1 MCRTTLAR
9 QHPYQIR
16 KDRPM
21 STSDASNSPRVT
33 LAGSHRDPVA
43 GATPSDHL
51 QPDTPIALTIALRPR
66 DGETLARRGQ
76 EPGAPRYTHDE
87 YIQAH
92 APTQENL
99 DTVRGFLEAHNFSLT
114 AVAPDRGTVTAT
126 GRVADAERAFGAS
139 LTGYRQDDATFHA
152 RSGTLSVPA
161 DIAPLI
167 AGVFGL
173 DTRPVFRPRSV
184 PLDPEAVGPPGLS
197 PLSPLDVARA
207 YGFPDGDGTGQTVV
221 ILELGGGY
229 LDADIQQAATAAGT
243 AVPTIVVVPVDGGGN
258 NPGGDSGADGEVS
271 LDVEVVAAVAPA
283 ARIAVYFAPDA
294 SERSFV
300 DVVTAVVNDSANNP
314 SVLSIS
320 WGGPEGQSTADARG
334 VLDTAF
340 QKAVSLGITV
350 LAASG
355 DNGSADA
362 PGGTTATVDYPAT
375 SPSVTG
381 CGGTTLALATGSPAS
396 ETVWNEL
403 GHGATGGGLSA
414 LYPVPAW
421 QQGVTLPPR
430 AGGGDPPTGRGVPD
444 VAGNADPFS
453 GYLVTINGQTTPIG
467 GTSAVAPLWA
477 GLIARINGRDGKRAG
492 FLNPTLYAASGR
504 GCRDITAGTN
514 AVAPAP
520 GYSAATG
527 WDACTGWG
535 SPDGGQLAGL
545 LSGQN

>member
-1 MCRTTLAR
+1 
-9 QHPYQIR
+9 
-16 KDRPM
+16 M
-21 STSDASNSPRVT
+21 SASDASNSPRVT

-51 QPDTPIALTIALRPR
+51 QPDTPIELTIALRPR

-76 EPGAPRYTHDE
+76 EPGASRYTHDE
-87 YIQAH
+87 YIRAH

-99 DTVRGFLEAHNFSLT
+99 DTVRGFLEAHNFSVT
-114 AVAPDRGTVTAT
+114 AVAPDRSTVTAT
-126 GRVADAERAFGAS
+126 GRTADAERAFGAS
-139 LTGYRQDDATFHA
+139 LAGYRQDDATFHA
-152 RSGTLSVPA
+152 RSGAISVPA
-161 DIAPLI
+161 DVAPLI

-184 PLDPEAVGPPGLS
+184 PLDPEAASPPGLS

-207 YGFPDGDGTGQTVV
+207 YGFPDGDGTGQTVA

-229 LDADIQQAATAAGT
+229 LDADVQQAATAAGT
-243 AVPTIVVVPVDGGGN
+243 AVPTIIVVPVDGGGN
-258 NPGGDSGADGEVS
+258 NPGVDSGADGEVS
-271 LDVEVVAAVAPA
+271 LDIEIVATVAPA

-340 QKAVSLGITV
+340 QKAAGLGITV

-362 PGGTTATVDYPAT
+362 PGGTTAMVDYPAA

-381 CGGTTLALATGSPAS
+381 CGGTTLALTNGSPAG
-396 ETVWNEL
+396 ETVWNEP

-414 LYPVPAW
+414 VYPVPAW

-430 AGGGDPPTGRGVPD
+430 AGGGGPPAGRGVPD

-504 GCRDITAGTN
+504 GCRDITTGTN

-520 GYSAATG
+520 GYSAAAG

-535 SPDGGQLAGL
+535 SPDGAQLDSL
-545 LSGQN
+545 LSQSPLA